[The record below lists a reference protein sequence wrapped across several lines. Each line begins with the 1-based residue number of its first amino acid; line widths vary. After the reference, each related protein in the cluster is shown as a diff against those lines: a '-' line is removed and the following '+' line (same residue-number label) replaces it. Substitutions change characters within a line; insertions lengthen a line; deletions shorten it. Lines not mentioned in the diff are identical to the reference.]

1 MEPLHYAAHAG
12 EKENSGLHVGDLR
25 ASQTGDA
32 RRAPYPRPW
41 AAVLADDA
49 AAADDDDDDGDGGG
63 DVMCAAWFLKRAKD
77 NVAAIFNIPVVSSS
91 TAQVAGVSKTGNL

>member
-25 ASQTGDA
+25 ASQT
-32 RRAPYPRPW
+32 
-41 AAVLADDA
+41 
-49 AAADDDDDDGDGGG
+49 DGDGGG